1 MKLFSEKEIEHEYK
15 FQKDS
20 LPLLV
25 DCLKYVSSRKDVKDH
40 DVVVNELAKLLYDI
54 WMKADCCPM
63 NIRNIRRTF
72 EDHVWKDYVKFIKQG
87 APGRKHGAKPKVVKE
102 ATRKS

>member
-20 LPLLV
+20 LPLVV

-40 DVVVNELAKLLYDI
+40 VVVNELAKLLYDI
-54 WMKADCCPM
+54 WMKADCCPK
-63 NIRNIRRTF
+63 NIRNIRRKF
-72 EDHVWKDYVKFIKQG
+72 NVKFIKQG
-87 APGRKHGAKPKVVKE
+87 APGRKH
-102 ATRKS
+102 